1 MENKGQVT
9 NERLSVYRQI
19 LSAPIQYFS
28 LNQKD
33 NFNKQK
39 QNILKDTRDFV
50 LNSL

>member
-1 MENKGQVT
+1 MENKGQLT

-19 LSAPIQYFS
+19 LSAPIQYS

-33 NFNKQK
+33 NFSKQK